1 MRTIIL
7 FLRSLVFSVFSLSMI
22 FFFSFLCLIT
32 FLFPLHMRFYLLRFF
47 SKVYLN
53 GLKWICGVNY
63 QIEGLENIPTDRA
76 GVILCKHQ
84 SAWET
89 FFIPMYFNDV
99 AAIAKRELAWIP
111 FFGWGLA
118 ASQPILINRSNKA
131 SAMQQIINKGSQ
143 YLKQGR
149 WIMVFP
155 EGTRIPVGHVG
166 KYHLGGAR
174 LAVATEAP
182 VIPVAHN
189 AGYFWPRRKF
199 IKHPGTIRV
208 VIGPVIESKGRT
220 ADEVMSLA
228 KNWIETTVTRIG
240 GLVDKPAS

>member
-1 MRTIIL
+1 MQQIIL
-7 FLRSLVFSVFSLSMI
+7 FLRSLIFSIFSISMI
-22 FFFSFLCLIT
+22 FVFSFICIASFILPLRQRFYVLIT
-32 FLFPLHMRFYLLRFF
+32 FSRIYI
-47 SKVYLN
+47 K
-53 GLKWICGVNY
+53 GLSIICGVNY
-63 QIEGLENIPTDRA
+63 QVEGVENIPTHRA

-84 SAWET
+84 STWET
-89 FFIPMYFNDV
+89 FFVPMYFNEV
-99 AAIAKRELAWIP
+99 AALAKRELMWIP

-118 ASQPILINRSNKA
+118 ASRPIAIDRNNKT
-131 SAMQQIINKGSQ
+131 SAMQQIITKGSQ
-143 YLKQGR
+143 FIKEGR

-182 VIPVAHN
+182 VVPIAHN

-199 IKHPGTIRV
+199 IKYPGTIRV

-220 ADEVMSLA
+220 AEEVMTLA
-228 KNWIETTVTRIG
+228 KDWIESTVVKIG
-240 GLVDKPAS
+240 GRVDKPAG